1 MECERPHAGIAA
13 TWVVRMTA
21 AYAVAILVLSSADLA
36 FEWRAVLGRSTPTTR
51 GVGLSVGYFGAWE
64 VPTDPAGVKARLH
77 APDFGF
83 AGPTL
88 VARSSDSRVFLI
100 APWAGLAVAWFA
112 HLAWALTR
120 RRRI

>member
-1 MECERPHAGIAA
+1 
-13 TWVVRMTA
+13 MTV
-21 AYAVAILVLSSADLA
+21 AYTLAILILSSADLA
-36 FEWRAVLGRSTPTTR
+36 FEWRAVLGRPAPTTR
-51 GVGLSVGYFGAWE
+51 GVGLSVGYFGVWE
-64 VPTDPAGVKARLH
+64 VLSEPAGLRARLH

-88 VARSSDSRVFLI
+88 VARGSDGRVFLI

-120 RRRI
+120 KRRA

>member
-1 MECERPHAGIAA
+1 MAFARPSPAITA
-13 TWVVRMTA
+13 TWVARMTV
-21 AYAVAILVLSSADLA
+21 AYAAAILLLSSADFA
-36 FEWRAVLGRSTPTTR
+36 FEWRAAVGATATTR
-51 GVGLSVGYFGAWE
+51 GVGLSVGYFGVWE
-64 VPTDPAGVKARLH
+64 VPTEPAGLKARLH

-88 VARSSDSRVFLI
+88 VTRGSDGRVFLI

-120 RRRI
+120 RRRA